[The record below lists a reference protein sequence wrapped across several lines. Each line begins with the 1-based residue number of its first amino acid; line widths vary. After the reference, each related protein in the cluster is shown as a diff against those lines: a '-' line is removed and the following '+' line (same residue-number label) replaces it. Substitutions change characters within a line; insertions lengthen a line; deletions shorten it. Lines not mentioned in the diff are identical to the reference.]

1 MTDKMVSLKSIKTV
15 EIVCDGGCRGNGQ
28 LGAHAYGSF
37 AVYVNGEK
45 VHHFSNVYDDGLQ
58 TNNVAEY
65 KAFID
70 ALFYMQSNEKR
81 RKLPFTIKTD
91 SSLVYGQLKLEHKVK
106 AQHLVDLYNRVKFL
120 MAFLNVEI
128 VKVPREYVLARL
140 GH

>member
-1 MTDKMVSLKSIKTV
+1 MTDIMINSSTIKTV
-15 EIVCDGGCRGNGQ
+15 EIVCDGGCKSNGQ
-28 LGAHAYGSF
+28 LGARAYGSF

-45 VHHFSNVYDDGLQ
+45 VRHFSNVYDDGPQ
-58 TNNVAEY
+58 TNNTAEY

-91 SSLVYGQLKLEHKVK
+91 SELVYNQLKLEYKVK
-106 AQHLVDLYNRVKFL
+106 TQHLVDLYNRVKFL
-120 MAFLNVEI
+120 MAFLNVEV